1 MLMRLDYKK
10 KINDMQNEITLE
22 RNERER
28 TYNKY
33 NKIHVDTTLSIVE
46 TIAVSGAAA
55 AGSIGIASI
64 ASVVVAPVGF
74 TLEGVCHWF
83 RRCGDSDEIR

>member
-1 MLMRLDYKK
+1 
-10 KINDMQNEITLE
+10 MQKEISVE

-28 TYNKY
+28 TYTKY
-33 NKIHVDTTLSIVE
+33 NKLDITLSIVE

-64 ASVVVAPVGF
+64 ASVVAAPVGF
-74 TLEGVCHWF
+74 ILEGIVI
-83 RRCGDSDEIR
+83 GLVGTEIVMKFINN